1 MATNND
7 FGLHVALHVKKSN
20 PLLAKEVQDAL
31 DNTNRKFH
39 VDIKKVNVTNAVL
52 GELQARIQTY
62 FDKRSFNLKIERIDA
77 TQAIAN
83 VRQELAQMVEAFR
96 LDNGVNIKGIGTF
109 TDGAYQAK
117 ADAAS
122 RAAEAAKEEA
132 AAEQQVLENAV
143 ATEQQKRAQQKV
155 LQDIASLEGQIGT
168 FQNGNVFA
176 SKDTS
181 GIITRWE
188 GVKQK
193 LLEVREAVTQENAAN
208 TSAIDQQATKV
219 QELKTLIGE
228 LIAEIRMMPP
238 IDVTTS
244 GSGEGV
250 TETLYASAKQID
262 TLTSQINS
270 KIAAVTNIINGNT
283 KMWGTA
289 LDNNFR
295 NARAS
300 LENLLVRIGSA
311 SNITEEQRIAIQ
323 KDFAS
328 ISSSIAATS
337 KEMTTAGLKGQT
349 LLKRFTNGLEKF
361 GGWTIVT
368 RALTAVIRLARQV
381 VTNVKEINAA
391 MTQLQIVT
399 GASSQKME
407 QFAETANSLAQQLGR
422 SVSEVL
428 KLIETFSRLG
438 YSLDDASELAKYA
451 ATLSNVAA
459 VSTDEATTGLTA
471 IIKGYN
477 LSVGEAEHVADVL
490 TQVGQEYAV
499 SAAEMMEAFEKSGA
513 ALSATNTSFE
523 KSAGLIAA
531 ANASVQNA
539 STVGTALK
547 TISARIRGKISAS
560 VCSNTCACTLLCA

>member
-117 ADAAS
+117 ADAAA

>member
-117 ADAAS
+117 ADAAA

-499 SAAEMMEAFEKSGA
+499 SAAEMMEAFERSGA
-513 ALSATNTSFE
+513 ALNATNTSFE